1 MLKLIVTYIV
11 LELVSFILSTIS
23 NVACNIIADLL
34 TPKVSNL
41 IHKIFKK

>member
-1 MLKLIVTYIV
+1 MLKLIEAYIV
-11 LELVSFILSTIS
+11 LELVRFILNTIY

-34 TPKVSNL
+34 TPKVSNI